1 MVAAA
6 TALCLDSTNVHR
18 QSKKTATFVSLAGA
32 VVESKKMALN
42 FGISAAVLSNTSPAA
57 EAPEKPTMDTLIVS
71 TQNHLRQISPGTAA
85 LRKIN
90 EVLALS
96 SSSGTSSPSTPM
108 QQQHSSDENSP
119 STNEALVQ
127 LAESYK
133 DQLMKTIDKVTKFIV
148 FTRNRLNPS
157 KITRSFGSFTFR
169 IFIIF

>member
-18 QSKKTATFVSLAGA
+18 QSKKSAAFVSLAGA

-42 FGISAAVLSNTSPAA
+42 FGVSATILGNTSPAA
-57 EAPEKPTMDTLIVS
+57 EAPEKPTVMDTLIVS

-90 EVLALS
+90 GVLALS
-96 SSSGTSSPSTPM
+96 SSSATSSPSTPLH

-119 STNEALVQ
+119 GTNEALVQ
-127 LAESYK
+127 LAEQFK
-133 DQLMKTIDKVTKFIV
+133 EQLMKAIDSV
-148 FTRNRLNPS
+148 
-157 KITRSFGSFTFR
+157 R
-169 IFIIF
+169 IFGFKMEDWSES